1 MITFSCRIC
10 EYSCVVWRRNGLI
23 VPPSS
28 RLKQVT
34 THDVTILPRL
44 CRKPEII
51 PFRSDRNLRAKRKKT
66 SRVLALINSCV
77 LTAAAAY
84 GSPLENLKLNN
95 DSDVFFETRS

>member
-66 SRVLALINSCV
+66 SRVLALINSYV
-77 LTAAAAY
+77 LTATAAY
-84 GSPLENLKLNN
+84 GSPLKNLKLNN